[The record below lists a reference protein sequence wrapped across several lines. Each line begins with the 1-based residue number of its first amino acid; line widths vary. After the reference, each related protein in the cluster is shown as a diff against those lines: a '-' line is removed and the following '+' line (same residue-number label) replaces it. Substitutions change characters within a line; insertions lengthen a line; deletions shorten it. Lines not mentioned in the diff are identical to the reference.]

1 LNLRDIQEGIIIET
15 SGYKRI
21 NLINTSDI
29 DSIRIPICYLR
40 DNRILLPE
48 RTHLLHETND
58 SFLLLDSFNVSVWI
72 PKDVVEIVAGFE

>member
-1 LNLRDIQEGIIIET
+1 MNPIDIQEGSIIET
-15 SGYKRI
+15 SGYKRVY
-21 NLINTSDI
+21 LINTSDI
-29 DSIRIPICYLR
+29 DSIRIPIWYLR

-72 PKDVVEIVAGFE
+72 PKNVVEVVSGFE